1 MPRAMTRTSKG
12 SGDDVDTL
20 HAYLESIAKEPL
32 LTKEEEIELAQ
43 AIEHYNEA
51 EETLRADEQIS
62 VARRRELEQMMADGE
77 RARQRFIRANLRLV
91 VSIAKRYQNQG
102 LPLMDLIQEGNLG
115 LMHAVEKFD
124 WRKGFKFSTYATWWI
139 RQALQRGIANKSRSI
154 RMPVHVQEQYKRM
167 RRKFNELAQ
176 RLGRDPTEA
185 ELAKAMRLPRDRIAE
200 LLELAALDQ
209 TISLHREVG
218 EDTELLELLEDVTV
232 EGPHSVVEDTL
243 LREDIDEAIED
254 LLDERE
260 AQILCLRFGLSDGKQ
275 MSLQKIG
282 DMLGLSRE
290 RVRQIERSALA
301 KLRNHG
307 RLSA

>member
-1 MPRAMTRTSKG
+1 MPKAVMRAGRG
-12 SGDDVDTL
+12 SSGEVDAL
-20 HAYLESIAKEPL
+20 HAYLESIAQEPL

-43 AIEHYNEA
+43 AIEHCHDA
-51 EETLRADEQIS
+51 EDVLRSDRRIS
-62 VARRRELEQMMADGE
+62 VSRRHQLEQVMADGE
-77 RARQRFIRANLRLV
+77 HARQRFIRANLRLV

-167 RRKFNELAQ
+167 RRKFNELSQ

-185 ELAKAMRLPRDRIAE
+185 ELAKALRLPRDRIAE
-200 LLELAALDQ
+200 LLELASLDQ
-209 TISLHREVG
+209 TVSLHREVG
-218 EDTELLELLEDVTV
+218 EDTELLELLEDVTI

-254 LLDERE
+254 LLDRRE
-260 AQILCLRFGLSDGKQ
+260 AEILTKRFGLNDGKQ
-275 MSLQKIG
+275 LSLQKIG
-282 DMLGLSRE
+282 DLMGLSRE
-290 RVRQIERSALA
+290 RVRQIERSALS